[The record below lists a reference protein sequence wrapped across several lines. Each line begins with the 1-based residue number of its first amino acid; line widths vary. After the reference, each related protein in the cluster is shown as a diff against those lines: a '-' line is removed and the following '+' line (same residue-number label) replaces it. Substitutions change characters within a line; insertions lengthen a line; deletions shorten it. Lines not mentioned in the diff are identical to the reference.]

1 MPHTVTFV
9 TAMMQ
14 IYDAPCEGR
23 TTEWR
28 LSKFRDIAGTG
39 IRLCVYT
46 CDNVY
51 EDVLNFAAQYEN
63 VRVVKWST
71 VENTQVGRWTN
82 GVEYEYTLPGA
93 RNLSKDTAAYMTLQN
108 TKVEF
113 VNDATTQNPWNT
125 THFAWIDFSISYLFK
140 ESERT
145 LEYLKFLG
153 QCAYQE
159 EPFLAV
165 AGCTGPVG
173 DLGRLLNGVVWRFCG
188 GFLLGDAGSIVEL
201 YKMYQMHFPAF
212 MRSHRRLV
220 WEINF
225 WAYLESHQGWKPLW
239 YKADHNDTIVKIPVH
254 LYSRILETHLTKT
267 EYQYPQ
273 MEPFCPMQ
281 ASHVVFD
288 GKHYLNTR
296 FVNYRVLDNG
306 AYDIRHPQGIIMTQ
320 NVLSVLDAEADYAPI
335 QFHKMREEETVLL
348 PSKHAWTQGLE
359 DLRIYVFNGR
369 VRFIATNMNYS
380 PTDRNS
386 MVVGDYDVEGH
397 GYANCRIIRSPH
409 GDGRCEKNWI
419 PVVHKG
425 CCIPTPEEARCCI
438 PTPEEARCCI
448 PTPEEARC
456 CIPTP
461 EEAGEEL
468 FIYRWS
474 PMEIG
479 KIVRNTLDDGRQEDV
494 LNIVQSYPIV
504 APNFEKV
511 RGSTTFVEGENNDLV
526 GLVHF
531 SEELSPRR
539 YYHMLVSLCKET
551 LRPLKYSRVFGLQH
565 VGIEFCT
572 GFCIDTGKK
581 GEGGEGGE
589 EGGEGGEGEETKRR
603 YRFWISKW
611 DREPKMVTIDA
622 SQILLEYEF

>member
-9 TAMMQ
+9 TAMMH
-14 IYDAPCEGR
+14 IYDAPYDGR

-39 IRLCVYT
+39 IRLCVYA

-51 EDVLNFAAQYEN
+51 EDVLKFAAQYDN
-63 VRVVKWST
+63 VHVVKWST

-82 GVEYEYTLPGA
+82 DVDYTLPGS
-93 RNLSKDTAAYMTLQN
+93 RNLSKDTAAYMMLIN
-108 TKVEF
+108 SKIEC
-113 VNDATTQNPWNT
+113 VNDATSQNPWNT
-125 THFAWIDFSISYLFK
+125 AHFAWIDFSVSYVFK

-153 QCAYQE
+153 QAAYQE

-188 GFLLGDAGSIVEL
+188 GFLLGDAGSICEL

-220 WEINF
+220 WEVNF

-239 YKADHNDTIVKIPVH
+239 YKADHDDTIVKIPVH
-254 LYSRILETHLTKT
+254 LYSRLLDTHLLKT

-281 ASHVVFD
+281 ASHVVFA

-306 AYDIRHPQGIIMTQ
+306 AYDIRHPEGIIITQ
-320 NVLSVLDAEADYAPI
+320 NMLSVLDPEADYAPI

-348 PSKHAWTQGLE
+348 PAKPAWTQGLE
-359 DLRIYVFNGR
+359 DLRIYVFDGR

-380 PTDRNS
+380 PTHRNS

-397 GYANCRIIRSPH
+397 GYANCRSVRSPH
-409 GDGRCEKNWI
+409 DDGRCEKNWI

-425 CCIPTPEEARCCI
+425 CCL
-438 PTPEEARCCI
+438 
-448 PTPEEARC
+448 
-456 CIPTP
+456 PTP

-479 KIVRNTLDDGRQEDV
+479 KIARNTLPDGRQEDV
-494 LNIVQSYPIV
+494 LNIVQSYPVV

-511 RGSTTFVEGENNDLV
+511 RGSTTFVEGADNDLV

-572 GFCIDTGKK
+572 GFCIDK
-581 GEGGEGGE
+581 GE
-589 EGGEGGEGEETKRR
+589 EGEETKRR

-611 DREPKMVTIDA
+611 DREPKMVTIDVN
-622 SQILLEYEF
+622 QILLEYDF